1 MKKKIIKYGLI
12 GLIIVL
18 GIIQFVPVDRT
29 NPPVTGEVKA
39 SDEVMR
45 VLKVSCYDCHSN
57 ETEWPFYSKIAPVSW
72 LVASDVKNGRKELNF
87 SEWNNY
93 DAEKKAH
100 KAEEIAEEIREG
112 EMPMKIFLITHPEA
126 KVSDKEQ
133 KVVTQWTERIINKD

>member
-72 LVASDVKNGRKELNF
+72 LVARDVKNGREELNF

-100 KAEEIAEEIREG
+100 KAEEIVEEIREG
-112 EMPMKIFLITHPEA
+112 EMPMKIFLITHPDA
-126 KVSDKEQ
+126 KLSDKEQ
-133 KVVTQWTERIINKD
+133 ELVTQWTERIINKE